1 MSAAKI
7 ATARAASGAVVT
19 SSSRSQVAMRTH
31 SPKSTSRSFST
42 SSGKRASTRAKR
54 SRSMTGLVRWLVPMT
69 SSAIPAPASLAPGMT
84 PPSLA
89 EGGKA
94 ILERGERH
102 LDLLA
107 GVEIAHGG
115 GSARKLVLTQDHRG
129 ARADLV
135 GPLHAPRD
143 VARISQ
149 IDGKAG
155 AAQLVGR
162 LEGSGFARLANGNDG
177 NWTRRRGRRLD
188 QERETLDPGGPA
200 DSGGVGSAHQRHE
213 AVVAAA
219 AEHRALRP
227 QIRGHELERG
237 MAI

>member
-1 MSAAKI
+1 SPS
-7 ATARAASGAVVT
+7 RAVVT
-19 SSSRSQVAMRTH
+19 SSSRSQVAMSTT
-31 SPKSTSRSFST
+31 SPNSASWSFSSNSDNCPSMT
-42 SSGKRASTRAKR
+42 AKR
-54 SRSMTGLVRWLVPMT
+54 SRSVTGLVRWLVPMT
-69 SSAIPAPASLAPGMT
+69 SSAIPAPASLAPGMA
-84 PPSLA
+84 PPSLG

-115 GSARKLVLTQDHRG
+115 GIARKLVLTQDHRG

-149 IDGKAG
+149 IDGEAG

-162 LEGSGFARLANGNDG
+162 LEGSGFA
-177 NWTRRRGRRLD
+177 
-188 QERETLDPGGPA
+188 
-200 DSGGVGSAHQRHE
+200 
-213 AVVAAA
+213 
-219 AEHRALRP
+219 
-227 QIRGHELERG
+227 
-237 MAI
+237 